1 MHRKVRQYL
10 KKSLCGILSAA
21 MLLTSLSVPDNTVQ
35 AAEVSAVEETEMLEE
50 SAGGDETVES
60 GESKA
65 LEEAAEPDET
75 KESEETI
82 TLDETKEQ
90 EEIKESDEVDEST
103 EEESKSKES
112 DSVIETD
119 EEASGNVEKQED
131 DSEGI
136 VLEADEGNG
145 TEGDTGTQSSTNL
158 LKNGDFEAVDSGN
171 EWKPADWDIIY
182 WGTESFKYKKGDD
195 ADSEKGN
202 YAYWYMNER
211 ATDQQFISQN
221 LDSIASGSYII
232 SADIAGVFSEGNLSI
247 ILKKK
252 DSDENNILLATL
264 SLGSGNGWGAWNTV
278 DTTFQIT
285 ENAENLVI
293 VLEGNMDSGQQL
305 QLDNVILQQI
315 TLDLLNSLIE
325 KANNLIESDYTAA
338 SWASLQTALSSAKEV
353 IKNSD
358 SNGVADAYKN
368 LSEAM
373 DNLEKESPSINI
385 KKLQDLLTSSDVDKI
400 VNNGENA
407 YTAASW
413 KAFHDAKMQA
423 QIVVDA
429 NSSNPDHTSDEVAK
443 AYTDLQSAIENMGV
457 ISTFYY
463 YNNSIDADDELGLVF
478 WKSDRSYSIAD
489 KTEWHVWNEGDT
501 YAMTK
506 VEGYPGW
513 YRIPMVLMPTPA
525 EEYPGFEIYKK
536 SDTESSVEIYSN
548 DKNNYPTVSDSAATY
563 AVKNKKYYRG
573 EELVKSLM
581 RNITLYVYNENGM
594 PAVGSESELS
604 VVNESSGEI
613 DKVSISNTA
622 DNINYYDM
630 TPDTENW
637 YTLTFSAPDAD
648 KVCDLYTKDTD
659 NNYTLAVSFMN
670 GETSSENA
678 VDFTPVFDG
687 NIYYNN
693 GGFYKSKE
701 LATGVTLA
709 DLEELY
715 QQAEALEETRYTE
728 ESWAALAEK
737 MAAAKTL
744 IDGNSTDVEAIT
756 AAFEA
761 LKSAKENLVSAGIRF
776 YYYAGDTEGKKV
788 GIYHW
793 SENNNISSTA
803 ANKDWIFWDVPMF
816 EMIPAEYPGWYS
828 VPLTFAGNVEDSAN
842 FQILVEGSE
851 TPLFKC
857 GSQISPDN
865 GGNDDIYQKLF
876 AGEQTTYA
884 VREFGE
890 GDTKTAK
897 LYEGLDTA
905 QTAMRC
911 ITLYAYSET
920 GTPAVGASVELSA
933 LNESTG
939 ELSKLAASKTEG
951 SIHYYN
957 MTPEAASTEASEEE
971 SANWYKLT
979 FSMPVLEE
987 NTDAGLY
994 TLAEETYTL
1003 DKKFA
1008 EKDAEGAV
1016 NITPVFSGNV
1026 YYREGQLYKSKEEA
1040 AGITLRQL
1048 KEYLE
1053 SEEVTA
1059 VVKNGESMYTAESW
1073 EKFQSAKTKAE
1084 ELAAKIEAN
1093 GEGYKDAETTAAYS
1107 ALKEAVENMVS
1118 TGKVLNLYYYSE
1130 ALNDYADTDTEKYGL
1145 YLSVW
1150 SNQKVSSTKEEIQL
1164 SQGEWAYSAYA
1175 FEKVTDE
1182 AINYGYDNWYSV
1194 PVKLIAANDGA
1205 DKDGFLIQTGK
1216 AVTADGATTHTAL
1229 ESDAGLIKISFWEN
1243 KAIYDSM
1250 SALENGGT
1258 IAVKG
1263 TNTYASIYEA
1273 ENVTIDKLLALYE
1286 KAAALDEKDYLKG
1299 EQWDQFQTALAAAK
1313 AVIDKEKPSAAEI
1326 DTAYNTLNEA
1336 MDALVYSRT
1345 AEINVKKV
1353 ALAEDFI
1360 TGADLSSYIALKDS
1374 GVVFR
1379 DENGKP
1385 LSDSEF
1391 FSYLRDGGMNW
1402 VRIRIWNDPYNSSG
1416 NGYGGGNNDLEKAI
1430 RLGQMVTNAGMRVL
1444 IDFHYSDFWADPKKQ
1459 KAPKAWA
1466 GYSIEEKETA
1476 VYQFTLDSLNA
1487 LRSAGV
1493 DVGMVQVGNET
1504 NNGIAG
1510 ETAWDNMAKLFK
1522 AGSRAVREF
1531 DKNCLVAVHFTDPQ
1545 KGYADIAKRLNDSE
1559 IDYDVFGSSYYPF
1572 GHGDAA
1578 NLKSVLE
1585 YIVETYGK
1593 KVMAAETSW
1602 PTTLTDGDGYGF
1614 ATPPSIPE
1622 MYKDQDYGVS
1632 VQGQADEMQEL
1643 ISKVNEINDTHPGKS
1658 IGVFYWEPAWIS
1670 PYYIKD
1676 GDGNDNDSLY
1686 KQNFDLWEKYGSGW
1700 ASSYAA
1706 EYDPDDAGV
1715 WFGGSAMDNSSWFDF
1730 DGTALPTAQIYSLV
1744 RTGASTER
1752 RISSVDSNPVLK
1764 LGVGEKIDW
1773 STVTVTAKYNDGT
1786 SEQKTVTWDEDEQRL
1801 VNIYKAGEYIVHGI
1815 VSTEDKEYKIKL
1827 TVQVTRSA
1835 VNNILLNPDFESGVE
1850 TPWVIDTRQGHGS
1863 AETDPVAG
1871 VTGEDPHS
1879 GTKGLH
1885 FWSAIG
1891 LDMTVSQTIQPEAG
1905 IYTFGGY
1912 IQGGGA
1918 DREDVQYAYVTIRDK
1933 DGKVKSNLRASFT
1946 LDGWKNWSNP
1956 EITGISVEEGDSME
1970 VGLLM
1975 KSTQDGA
1982 WGTIDDFYLY
1992 GEHTISVENSIQHGT
2007 VTANVVK
2014 ANSGERIYITV
2025 TPESG
2030 YYPET
2035 LTLTGASVKADTLA
2049 SSNGTVVFNP
2059 AAEGSTSS
2067 QAVLTYTKNAEEK
2080 TEIFMMP
2087 NGNVTVS
2094 AVFKSIFDGNNKISL
2109 NAKDAEGRYL
2119 VQVNGIDG
2127 ENLIEHQFYTGKA
2140 VQPALVLSYMGYE
2153 LTTADYSVTYDNNK
2167 ALTTDAAKAK
2177 LTLTAKGSKFEG
2189 TREILF
2195 DIVADTRKTFDKKTI
2210 QVVYVTPDK
2219 FPTNE
2224 KVVKPSDAVYYLGKQ
2239 KAVEPKIKLYAAED
2253 IALATP
2259 IDDSLYEVHYQNNK
2273 KTGKA
2278 ALVVLPSDKALKD
2291 PNGYKEGS
2299 VTTAFT
2305 IAKCPLNQE
2314 NVEVIVS
2321 KKPSYYTG
2329 KKIEHSITVKYTYHE
2344 WIGGE
2349 AKKKTVTLAKGTD
2362 YAIAYT
2368 NNVNANVY
2376 YDGSAY
2382 IPVKPNKAP
2391 AIKITGKGN
2400 FTGARTTEKV
2410 TPDGKPSGEKLT
2422 FDIRPK
2428 QIGDTVVTVGDL
2440 AEKPSAQ
2447 TPKITV
2453 KDGTKVL
2460 PASQYRIKNIV
2471 KTHDQDRKPLPV
2483 PEQIYALEGSVE
2495 TGTPKVQSAGTY
2507 EITIEGRAKTNYEGV
2522 KDKTNKNSTDKLV
2535 CRVVDKDHL
2544 IDYAAVKVNGKF
2556 YYTGEQITLTAGA
2569 ETSNL
2574 VVKAGKNKV
2583 LLAAREKPQNGA
2595 AEEDGY
2601 YVTYT
2606 NNVNAGKAAVTITG
2620 TGSYI
2625 GTKTVTFQINRRTL
2639 ANTLTKQQDKLQKGL
2654 LQTPKLS
2661 EKGAAGKLDAVWI
2674 PAKENEKG
2682 VIVNSDNGKAG
2693 ETGYLEVPYT
2703 GYTINPDFRFSAVN
2717 YNLNGDALLP
2727 KELSSGDYTVSCKV
2741 GAWKD
2746 DKAPVTVTVKGKGNY
2761 SGSVK
2766 FENLFTLTARS
2777 LKDFNIDIAPATYN
2791 GSALKPAI
2799 IFYDKSTGKLVDLKL
2814 NTAYSVSYKNNKD
2827 TAIVN
2832 TNPDKQPE
2840 VILKV
2845 KGKGW
2850 KTDRNAPATTT
2861 WSKKFVIGQAEIT
2874 SADVGDVVFQ
2884 SFLGKAVKPKVTVKV
2899 NGKALKEGKDYL
2911 LTYSNNVK
2919 RGSKAALQITGKGNY
2934 YTSEPIRKVFVIK

>member
-10 KKSLCGILSAA
+10 KKSLCGILSVA
-21 MLLTSLSVPDNTVQ
+21 MLLTSLSVPDNTVR
-35 AAEVSAVEETEMLEE
+35 AAEVSAVEETEMSEE
-50 SAGGDETVES
+50 SAGADEIVES
-60 GESKA
+60 GESKVS
-65 LEEAAEPDET
+65 EEAVEPDVMNPSEEMEAAQSNEMTET
-75 KESEETI
+75 SVTETIDLKEEEETSIESVESETLEMTSTMDEKSIEEDTSLSNGSKPEET
-82 TLDETKEQ
+82 
-90 EEIKESDEVDEST
+90 
-103 EEESKSKES
+103 
-112 DSVIETD
+112 
-119 EEASGNVEKQED
+119 ED
-131 DSEGI
+131 FDSE
-136 VLEADEGNG
+136 VLNEADKTGNYII
-145 TEGDTGTQSSTNL
+145 
-158 LKNGDFEAVDSGN
+158 NGDFEN
-171 EWKPADWDIIY
+171 ETEAWTIENITSRDNSADGQNIGSNSSKCMYIWSENGTNISMSQSITLGEGIY
-182 WGTESFKYKKGDD
+182 K
-195 ADSEKGN
+195 A
-202 YAYWYMNER
+202 
-211 ATDQQFISQN
+211 
-221 LDSIASGSYII
+221 SIEAGGSYQAEAFSLIVKRDDGSVI
-232 SADIAGVFSEGNLSI
+232 EEKKFHAGTGNWGDWYTEETNSFELSSESSITIEILGNLNE
-247 ILKKK
+247 K
-252 DSDENNILLATL
+252 E
-264 SLGSGNGWGAWNTV
+264 
-278 DTTFQIT
+278 QIY
-285 ENAENLVI
+285 
-293 VLEGNMDSGQQL
+293 
-305 QLDNVILQQI
+305 LDNVKLFLYSMHTIEEL
-315 TLDLLNSLIE
+315 TDLYNSTNE
-325 KANNLIESDYTAA
+325 YKEECYTIESWNQLASALATAKGYIDNNSSGSEEDINTAYESLQKAINELLIRATIYYFIEDTEQEVGVVKYGNVSSSKTETENWIWDTTAA
-338 SWASLQTALSSAKEV
+338 YVMDRVENTGWYSVELYLPAKEIGTGFAIYLKDKTMKYQCV
-353 IKNSD
+353 PNWEGNPEHYEKLISGKASSYAIKD
-358 SNGVADAYKN
+358 IDDTCTLYQGTGD
-368 LSEAM
+368 
-373 DNLEKESPSINI
+373 
-385 KKLQDLLTSSDVDKI
+385 I
-400 VNNGENA
+400 V
-407 YTAASW
+407 
-413 KAFHDAKMQA
+413 
-423 QIVVDA
+423 
-429 NSSNPDHTSDEVAK
+429 
-443 AYTDLQSAIENMGV
+443 SAI
-457 ISTFYY
+457 
-463 YNNSIDADDELGLVF
+463 
-478 WKSDRSYSIAD
+478 DRN
-489 KTEWHVWNEGDT
+489 V
-501 YAMTK
+501 
-506 VEGYPGW
+506 V
-513 YRIPMVLMPTPA
+513 
-525 EEYPGFEIYKK
+525 
-536 SDTESSVEIYSN
+536 
-548 DKNNYPTVSDSAATY
+548 
-563 AVKNKKYYRG
+563 
-573 EELVKSLM
+573 
-581 RNITLYVYNENGM
+581 LYVYSEEGTPSIVTVGQLSNVFDGNGVQIVEQLTESHKDAENY
-594 PAVGSESELS
+594 
-604 VVNESSGEI
+604 
-613 DKVSISNTA
+613 
-622 DNINYYDM
+622 YYDM

-816 EMIPAEYPGWYS
+816 EMTPAEYPGWYS

-905 QTAMRC
+905 QTAMRS

-957 MTPEAASTEASEEE
+957 MTPEAASTEASKEE

-1016 NITPVFSGNV
+1016 NITPVFGGNV
-1026 YYREGQLYKSKEEA
+1026 YYRQGQLYKSKEEA

-1118 TGKVLNLYYYSE
+1118 TGKVVNLYYYSE

-1801 VNIYKAGEYIVHGI
+1801 VNIYKAGAYIVHGI

-1850 TPWVIDTRQGHGS
+1850 TPWVIDTRLGHGS

-1879 GTKGLH
+1879 GAKGLH

-1912 IQGGGA
+1912 IQGGSA

-2127 ENLIEHQFYTGKA
+2127 ENPIEHQFHTGKA

-2382 IPVKPNKAP
+2382 SPVKPNKAP

-2410 TPDGKPSGEKLT
+2410 TSDGKPNGEKLT

-2507 EITIEGRAKTNYEGV
+2507 EITIEGREKTNYEGV
-2522 KDKTNKNSTDKLV
+2522 KEKLV

-2556 YYTGEQITLTAGA
+2556 YYTGEQITLTAGQ

-2606 NNVNAGKAAVTITG
+2606 NNVNAGKASVTITG

-2639 ANTLTKQQDKLQKGL
+2639 VNTLAKQQDKLQKGV
-2654 LQTPKLS
+2654 LQTPRLS
-2661 EKGAAGKLDAVWI
+2661 AKGAAEKLDAVWI

-2777 LKDFNIDIAPATYN
+2777 LTDLNIDIAPAAYN

-2799 IFYDKSTGKLVDLKL
+2799 VFYDKSTGKLVDLKL

-2827 TAIVN
+2827 TAVVN

-2850 KTDRNAPATTT
+2850 KTDRNDPATTT

-2899 NGKALKEGKDYL
+2899 NGKTLKEGRDYL

>member
-10 KKSLCGILSAA
+10 KKSLCGILSVA
-21 MLLTSLSVPDNTVQ
+21 MLLTSLSVPDNTVR
-35 AAEVSAVEETEMLEE
+35 AAEVSAVEETEMSEE
-50 SAGGDETVES
+50 SAGADEIVES
-60 GESKA
+60 GESKVS
-65 LEEAAEPDET
+65 EEAVEPDVMNPSEEMEAAQSNEMTET
-75 KESEETI
+75 SVTETIDLKEEEETSIESVESETLEMTSTMDEKSIEEDTSLSNGSKPEET
-82 TLDETKEQ
+82 
-90 EEIKESDEVDEST
+90 
-103 EEESKSKES
+103 
-112 DSVIETD
+112 
-119 EEASGNVEKQED
+119 ED
-131 DSEGI
+131 FDSE
-136 VLEADEGNG
+136 VLNEADKTGNYII
-145 TEGDTGTQSSTNL
+145 
-158 LKNGDFEAVDSGN
+158 NGDFEN
-171 EWKPADWDIIY
+171 ETEAWTIENITSRDNSADGQNIGSNSSKCMYIWSENGTNISMSQSITLGEGIY
-182 WGTESFKYKKGDD
+182 K
-195 ADSEKGN
+195 A
-202 YAYWYMNER
+202 
-211 ATDQQFISQN
+211 
-221 LDSIASGSYII
+221 SIEAGGSYQAEAFSLIVKRDDGSVI
-232 SADIAGVFSEGNLSI
+232 EEKKFHAGTGNWGDWYTEETNSFELSSESSITIEILGNLNE
-247 ILKKK
+247 K
-252 DSDENNILLATL
+252 E
-264 SLGSGNGWGAWNTV
+264 
-278 DTTFQIT
+278 QIY
-285 ENAENLVI
+285 
-293 VLEGNMDSGQQL
+293 
-305 QLDNVILQQI
+305 LDNVKLFLYSMHTIEEL
-315 TLDLLNSLIE
+315 TDLYNSTNE
-325 KANNLIESDYTAA
+325 YKEECYTIESWNQLASALATAKGYIDNNSSGSEEDINTAYESLQKAINELLIRATIYYFIEDTEQEVGVVKYGNVSSSKTETENWIWDTTAA
-338 SWASLQTALSSAKEV
+338 YVMDRVENTGWYSVELYLPAKEIGTGFAIYLKDKTMKYQCV
-353 IKNSD
+353 PNWEGNPEHYEKLISGKASSYAIKD
-358 SNGVADAYKN
+358 IDDTCTLYQGTGD
-368 LSEAM
+368 
-373 DNLEKESPSINI
+373 
-385 KKLQDLLTSSDVDKI
+385 I
-400 VNNGENA
+400 V
-407 YTAASW
+407 
-413 KAFHDAKMQA
+413 
-423 QIVVDA
+423 
-429 NSSNPDHTSDEVAK
+429 
-443 AYTDLQSAIENMGV
+443 SAI
-457 ISTFYY
+457 
-463 YNNSIDADDELGLVF
+463 
-478 WKSDRSYSIAD
+478 DRN
-489 KTEWHVWNEGDT
+489 V
-501 YAMTK
+501 
-506 VEGYPGW
+506 V
-513 YRIPMVLMPTPA
+513 
-525 EEYPGFEIYKK
+525 
-536 SDTESSVEIYSN
+536 
-548 DKNNYPTVSDSAATY
+548 
-563 AVKNKKYYRG
+563 
-573 EELVKSLM
+573 
-581 RNITLYVYNENGM
+581 LYVYSEEGTPSIVTVGQLSNVFDGNGVQIVEQLTESHKDAENY
-594 PAVGSESELS
+594 
-604 VVNESSGEI
+604 
-613 DKVSISNTA
+613 
-622 DNINYYDM
+622 YYDM

-816 EMIPAEYPGWYS
+816 EMTPAEYPGWYS

-905 QTAMRC
+905 QTAMRS

-957 MTPEAASTEASEEE
+957 MTPEAASTEASKEE

-1016 NITPVFSGNV
+1016 NITPVFGGNV
-1026 YYREGQLYKSKEEA
+1026 YYRQGQLYKSKEEA

-1118 TGKVLNLYYYSE
+1118 TGKVVNLYYYSE

-1801 VNIYKAGEYIVHGI
+1801 VNIYKAGAYIVHGI

-1850 TPWVIDTRQGHGS
+1850 TPWVIDTRLGHGS

-1879 GTKGLH
+1879 GAKGLH

-2127 ENLIEHQFYTGKA
+2127 ENPIEHQFHTGKA

-2382 IPVKPNKAP
+2382 SPVKPNKAP

-2410 TPDGKPSGEKLT
+2410 TSDGKPSGEKLT

-2507 EITIEGRAKTNYEGV
+2507 EITIEGREKTNYEGV
-2522 KDKTNKNSTDKLV
+2522 KEKLV

-2556 YYTGEQITLTAGA
+2556 YYTGEQITLTAGQ

-2606 NNVNAGKAAVTITG
+2606 NNVNAGKASVTITG

-2625 GTKTVTFQINRRTL
+2625 GTKTVTFKINKRTL
-2639 ANTLTKQQDKLQKGL
+2639 VNTLAKQQDKLQKGV
-2654 LQTPKLS
+2654 LQTPRLS
-2661 EKGAAGKLDAVWI
+2661 AKGAAEKLDAVWI

-2777 LKDFNIDIAPATYN
+2777 LTDLNIDIAPAAYN

-2799 IFYDKSTGKLVDLKL
+2799 VFYDKSTGKLVDLKL

-2827 TAIVN
+2827 TAVVN

-2850 KTDRNAPATTT
+2850 KTDRNDPATTT

-2899 NGKALKEGKDYL
+2899 NGKTLKEGRDYL

>member
-10 KKSLCGILSAA
+10 KKNLCGILSAA
-21 MLLTSLSVPDNTVQ
+21 MLLTSLSVPDNMVR
-35 AAEVSAVEETEMLEE
+35 AAEVSAVEETEMSEE
-50 SAGGDETVES
+50 SAGADEIVES
-60 GESKA
+60 GESKVS
-65 LEEAAEPDET
+65 EEAAEPDVMNP
-75 KESEETI
+75 SEGTE
-82 TLDETKEQ
+82 EP
-90 EEIKESDEVDEST
+90 EIKATDIST
-103 EEESKSKES
+103 
-112 DSVIETD
+112 DIEKK
-119 EEASGNVEKQED
+119 EEASYKETDNESAENETEKTDSNETEKDSNKEIDSVEDENASMEESEVRTIDADGDSDNEITHGKLENGNFEKAFTNKEEVPDWTTTGWLALTTDTSNEVMTQKGQYLYKYYEYEQNDISISQTIKNVNTGSYTVSLETGGVYDEGSFTLKVSSGETTLAEKQVPAGKGWGNWDTVTTDIFE
-131 DSEGI
+131 I
-136 VLEADEGNG
+136 TADN
-145 TEGDTGTQSSTNL
+145 
-158 LKNGDFEAVDSGN
+158 N
-171 EWKPADWDIIY
+171 ESV
-182 WGTESFKYKKGDD
+182 TVSL
-195 ADSEKGN
+195 
-202 YAYWYMNER
+202 
-211 ATDQQFISQN
+211 T
-221 LDSIASGSYII
+221 
-232 SADIAGVFSEGNLSI
+232 GNLS
-247 ILKKK
+247 
-252 DSDENNILLATL
+252 
-264 SLGSGNGWGAWNTV
+264 GS
-278 DTTFQIT
+278 
-285 ENAENLVI
+285 AENPKQI
-293 VLEGNMDSGQQL
+293 HI
-305 QLDNVILQQI
+305 DNVKFTNTSAGSEYKTKEELQELCNQY
-315 TLDLLNSLIE
+315 E
-325 KANNLIESDYTAA
+325 KANYTSESWLNSGMEDAMTSAA
-338 SWASLQTALSSAKEV
+338 DILSK
-353 IKNSD
+353 
-358 SNGVADAYKN
+358 ADATGEEIDATYQVIVEAAQKLIWMVFDLYVKAEEIPGLLSWSDELTATEFLAVEEKSGWYKTT
-368 LSEAM
+368 
-373 DNLEKESPSINI
+373 ITI
-385 KKLQDLLTSSDVDKI
+385 KGSALNKTNATNGFGFELT
-400 VNNGENA
+400 VNNEKFNTWETEAFTVMLSKQSSEYYFGKVGSE
-407 YTAASW
+407 W
-413 KAFHDAKMQA
+413 KIA
-423 QIVVDA
+423 VT
-429 NSSNPDHTSDEVAK
+429 PD
-443 AYTDLQSAIENMGV
+443 
-457 ISTFYY
+457 
-463 YNNSIDADDELGLVF
+463 SIDVVSKAQLQELYDSYKD
-478 WKSDRSYSIAD
+478 KSACYTTDS
-489 KTEWHVWNEGDT
+489 WNLAMAE
-501 YAMTK
+501 AMTK
-506 VEGYPGW
+506 AEQILSAPNE
-513 YRIPMVLMPTPA
+513 PSA
-525 EEYPGFEIYKK
+525 EEIAETYQAL
-536 SDTESSVEIYSN
+536 ES
-548 DKNNYPTVSDSAATY
+548 
-563 AVKNKKYYRG
+563 AVRK
-573 EELVKSLM
+573 LIWMVFD
-581 RNITLYVYNENGM
+581 LYV
-594 PAVGSESELS
+594 
-604 VVNESSGEI
+604 
-613 DKVSISNTA
+613 TA
-622 DNINYYDM
+622 
-630 TPDTENW
+630 
-637 YTLTFSAPDAD
+637 
-648 KVCDLYTKDTD
+648 KDTPS
-659 NNYTLAVSFMN
+659 L
-670 GETSSENA
+670 SSWSDELTA
-678 VDFTPVFDG
+678 TDFTPVSERPNWYKTTITIKGSALNKTNITEDFGFELVADETFNSWEEKAFETMLATNPSEHPQYYMTKTNG
-687 NIYYNN
+687 EWIIATSPEAMNTISFNIYTLSEKPCLVWTDKEGNQQTQVAEVSEEGSTWYKVTDFVVPETGFEIHAENADGSLMAVFNANGAIKDAVESENLFKGYIWYLYN
-693 GGFYKSKE
+693 KSQEGSIISKVYSSKGE
-701 LATGVTLA
+701 LLVALGISLEDLDVLVQRAGTLI
-709 DLEELY
+709 
-715 QQAEALEETRYTE
+715 AEINEKPNQYTE
-728 ESWAALAEK
+728 ESA
-737 MAAAKTL
+737 
-744 IDGNSTDVEAIT
+744 
-756 AAFEA
+756 EA
-761 LKSAKENLVSAGIRF
+761 LKGAYDIAKNLV
-776 YYYAGDTEGKKV
+776 DTN
-788 GIYHW
+788 
-793 SENNNISSTA
+793 SE
-803 ANKDWIFWDVPMF
+803 
-816 EMIPAEYPGWYS
+816 
-828 VPLTFAGNVEDSAN
+828 
-842 FQILVEGSE
+842 
-851 TPLFKC
+851 
-857 GSQISPDN
+857 DN
-865 GGNDDIYQKLF
+865 EAIIN
-876 AGEQTTYA
+876 
-884 VREFGE
+884 
-890 GDTKTAK
+890 
-897 LYEGLDTA
+897 
-905 QTAMRC
+905 
-911 ITLYAYSET
+911 AY
-920 GTPAVGASVELSA
+920 LS
-933 LNESTG
+933 L
-939 ELSKLAASKTEG
+939 
-951 SIHYYN
+951 
-957 MTPEAASTEASEEE
+957 E
-971 SANWYKLT
+971 SAISGLT
-979 FSMPVLEE
+979 LIQQ
-987 NTDAGLY
+987 
-994 TLAEETYTL
+994 
-1003 DKKFA
+1003 DK
-1008 EKDAEGAV
+1008 
-1016 NITPVFSGNV
+1016 
-1026 YYREGQLYKSKEEA
+1026 
-1040 AGITLRQL
+1040 
-1048 KEYLE
+1048 
-1053 SEEVTA
+1053 
-1059 VVKNGESMYTAESW
+1059 VV
-1073 EKFQSAKTKAE
+1073 
-1084 ELAAKIEAN
+1084 
-1093 GEGYKDAETTAAYS
+1093 
-1107 ALKEAVENMVS
+1107 
-1118 TGKVLNLYYYSE
+1118 NLYYYSE

-1229 ESDAGLIKISFWEN
+1229 EADAGLIKISFWEN

-1801 VNIYKAGEYIVHGI
+1801 VNIYKAGAYIVHGI

-1863 AETDPVAG
+1863 AETAPVAG

-2119 VQVNGIDG
+2119 VQVNGADG
-2127 ENLIEHQFYTGKA
+2127 ESPIEHQFHTGKP

-2253 IALATP
+2253 TALATP

-2362 YAIAYT
+2362 YAVAYT

-2382 IPVKPNKAP
+2382 SPVKPNKAP

-2410 TPDGKPSGEKLT
+2410 TSDGKPSGEKLT

-2447 TPKITV
+2447 APKITV

-2544 IDYAAVKVNGKF
+2544 IDYATVKVNGKF

-2625 GTKTVTFQINRRTL
+2625 GTKTVTFQINKRTL
-2639 ANTLTKQQDKLQKGL
+2639 VNTLAKQQDKLQKGV

-2661 EKGAAGKLDAVWI
+2661 QKGAAEKLDAVWI

-2703 GYTINPDFRFSAVN
+2703 GYTINPDFRFSAEN

-2746 DKAPVTVTVKGKGNY
+2746 DKAPVTVIVKGKGNY

-2791 GSALKPAI
+2791 GSALKPSI
-2799 IFYDKSTGKLVDLKL
+2799 VFYDKNTGKLVDLKL

-2827 TAIVN
+2827 TAVVN

-2850 KTDRNAPATTT
+2850 KTDRNDPATTT
-2861 WSKKFVIGQAEIT
+2861 WTKKFVIGQAEIT

-2884 SFLGKAVKPKVTVKV
+2884 SFLGKAIKPKVTVKV

-2919 RGSKAALQITGKGNY
+2919 RGSKATLQITGKGNY

>member
-10 KKSLCGILSAA
+10 KKSLCGILSVA
-21 MLLTSLSVPDNTVQ
+21 MLLTSLSVPDNTVR
-35 AAEVSAVEETEMLEE
+35 AAEVSAVEETEMSEE
-50 SAGGDETVES
+50 SAGADEIVES
-60 GESKA
+60 GESKVS
-65 LEEAAEPDET
+65 EEAVEPDVMNPSEEMEAAQSNEMTET
-75 KESEETI
+75 SVTETIDLKEEEETSIESVESETLEMTSTMDEKSIEEDTSLSNGSKPEET
-82 TLDETKEQ
+82 
-90 EEIKESDEVDEST
+90 
-103 EEESKSKES
+103 
-112 DSVIETD
+112 
-119 EEASGNVEKQED
+119 ED
-131 DSEGI
+131 FDSE
-136 VLEADEGNG
+136 VLNEADKTGNYII
-145 TEGDTGTQSSTNL
+145 
-158 LKNGDFEAVDSGN
+158 NGDFEN
-171 EWKPADWDIIY
+171 ETEAWTIENITSRDNSADGQNIGSNSSKCMYIWSENGTNISMSQSITLGEGIY
-182 WGTESFKYKKGDD
+182 K
-195 ADSEKGN
+195 A
-202 YAYWYMNER
+202 
-211 ATDQQFISQN
+211 
-221 LDSIASGSYII
+221 SIEAGGSYQAEAFSLIVKRDDGSVI
-232 SADIAGVFSEGNLSI
+232 EEKKFHAGTGNWGDWYTEETNSFELSSESSITIEILGNLNE
-247 ILKKK
+247 K
-252 DSDENNILLATL
+252 E
-264 SLGSGNGWGAWNTV
+264 
-278 DTTFQIT
+278 QIY
-285 ENAENLVI
+285 
-293 VLEGNMDSGQQL
+293 
-305 QLDNVILQQI
+305 LDNVKLFLYSMHTIEEL
-315 TLDLLNSLIE
+315 TDLYNSTNE
-325 KANNLIESDYTAA
+325 YKEECYTIESWNQLASALATAKGYIDNNSSGSEEDINTAYESLQKAINELLIRATIYYFIEDTEQEVGVVKYGNVSSSKTETENWIWDTTAA
-338 SWASLQTALSSAKEV
+338 YVMDRVENTGWYSVELYLPAKEIGTGFAIYLKDKTMKYQCV
-353 IKNSD
+353 PNWEGNPEHYEKLISGKASSYAIKD
-358 SNGVADAYKN
+358 IDDTCTLYQGTGD
-368 LSEAM
+368 
-373 DNLEKESPSINI
+373 
-385 KKLQDLLTSSDVDKI
+385 I
-400 VNNGENA
+400 V
-407 YTAASW
+407 
-413 KAFHDAKMQA
+413 
-423 QIVVDA
+423 
-429 NSSNPDHTSDEVAK
+429 
-443 AYTDLQSAIENMGV
+443 SAI
-457 ISTFYY
+457 
-463 YNNSIDADDELGLVF
+463 
-478 WKSDRSYSIAD
+478 DRN
-489 KTEWHVWNEGDT
+489 V
-501 YAMTK
+501 
-506 VEGYPGW
+506 V
-513 YRIPMVLMPTPA
+513 
-525 EEYPGFEIYKK
+525 
-536 SDTESSVEIYSN
+536 
-548 DKNNYPTVSDSAATY
+548 
-563 AVKNKKYYRG
+563 
-573 EELVKSLM
+573 
-581 RNITLYVYNENGM
+581 LYVYSEEGTPSIVTVGQLSNVFDGNGVQIVEQLTESHKDAENY
-594 PAVGSESELS
+594 
-604 VVNESSGEI
+604 
-613 DKVSISNTA
+613 
-622 DNINYYDM
+622 YYDM

-816 EMIPAEYPGWYS
+816 EMTPAEYPGWYS

-905 QTAMRC
+905 QTAMRS

-920 GTPAVGASVELSA
+920 GTPAVGASVELSV

-957 MTPEAASTEASEEE
+957 MTPEAVSTDASKEE

-1016 NITPVFSGNV
+1016 NITPVFGGNV
-1026 YYREGQLYKSKEEA
+1026 YYRQGQLYKSKEEA

-1093 GEGYKDAETTAAYS
+1093 GDGYKDAETTAAYS

-1118 TGKVLNLYYYSE
+1118 TGKVVNLYYYSE

-1150 SNQKVSSTKEEIQL
+1150 SNQKVSSTKEEVQL
-1164 SQGEWAYSAYA
+1164 SQGDWAYSAYA

-1182 AINYGYDNWYSV
+1182 AVNYGYDNWYSV

-1216 AVTADGATTHTAL
+1216 AVTADGSTTHTAL
-1229 ESDAGLIKISFWEN
+1229 EADTGLIKISFWEN

-1258 IAVKG
+1258 IALKG

-1522 AGSRAVREF
+1522 AGSRAVQEF

-1614 ATPPSIPE
+1614 ATPSSIPE

-1801 VNIYKAGEYIVHGI
+1801 VNIYKAGAYIVHGI

-1850 TPWVIDTRQGHGS
+1850 TPWVIDTRLGHGS

-1879 GTKGLH
+1879 GAKGLH

-2127 ENLIEHQFYTGKA
+2127 ENPIEHQFHTGKA

-2382 IPVKPNKAP
+2382 SPVKPNKAP

-2410 TPDGKPSGEKLT
+2410 TSDGKPNGEKLT

-2507 EITIEGRAKTNYEGV
+2507 EITIEGREKTNYEGV
-2522 KDKTNKNSTDKLV
+2522 KEKLV

-2556 YYTGEQITLTAGA
+2556 YYTGEQITLTAGQ

-2606 NNVNAGKAAVTITG
+2606 NNVNAGKASVTITG

-2625 GTKTVTFQINRRTL
+2625 GTKTVTFKINKRTL
-2639 ANTLTKQQDKLQKGL
+2639 VNTLAKQQDKLQKGV
-2654 LQTPKLS
+2654 LQTPRLS
-2661 EKGAAGKLDAVWI
+2661 AKGAAEKLDAVWI

-2777 LKDFNIDIAPATYN
+2777 LTDLNIDIAPAAYN

-2799 IFYDKSTGKLVDLKL
+2799 VFYDKSTGKLVDLKL

-2827 TAIVN
+2827 TAVVN

-2850 KTDRNAPATTT
+2850 KTDRNDPATTT

-2899 NGKALKEGKDYL
+2899 NGKTLKEGRDYL

>member
-10 KKSLCGILSAA
+10 KKSLCGILSVA
-21 MLLTSLSVPDNTVQ
+21 MLLTSLSVPDNTVR
-35 AAEVSAVEETEMLEE
+35 AAEVSAVEETEMSEE
-50 SAGGDETVES
+50 SAGADEIVES
-60 GESKA
+60 GESKVS
-65 LEEAAEPDET
+65 EEAVEPDVMNPSEEMEAAQSNEMTET
-75 KESEETI
+75 SVTETIDLKEEEETSIESVESETLEMTSTMDEKSIEEDTSLSNGSKPEET
-82 TLDETKEQ
+82 
-90 EEIKESDEVDEST
+90 
-103 EEESKSKES
+103 
-112 DSVIETD
+112 
-119 EEASGNVEKQED
+119 ED
-131 DSEGI
+131 FDSE
-136 VLEADEGNG
+136 VLNEADKTGNYII
-145 TEGDTGTQSSTNL
+145 
-158 LKNGDFEAVDSGN
+158 NGDFEN
-171 EWKPADWDIIY
+171 ETEAWTIENITSRDNSADGQNIGSNSSKCMYIWSENGTNISMSQSITLGEGIY
-182 WGTESFKYKKGDD
+182 K
-195 ADSEKGN
+195 A
-202 YAYWYMNER
+202 
-211 ATDQQFISQN
+211 
-221 LDSIASGSYII
+221 SIEAGGSYQAEAFSLIVKRDDGSVI
-232 SADIAGVFSEGNLSI
+232 EEKKFHAGTGNWGDWYTEETNSFELSSESSITIEILGNLNE
-247 ILKKK
+247 K
-252 DSDENNILLATL
+252 E
-264 SLGSGNGWGAWNTV
+264 
-278 DTTFQIT
+278 QIY
-285 ENAENLVI
+285 
-293 VLEGNMDSGQQL
+293 
-305 QLDNVILQQI
+305 LDNVKLFLYSMHTIEEL
-315 TLDLLNSLIE
+315 TDLYNSTNE
-325 KANNLIESDYTAA
+325 YKEECYTIESWNQLASALATAKGYIDNNSSGSEEDINTAYESLQKAINELLIRATIYYFIEDTEQEVGVVKYGNVSSSKTETENWIWDTTAA
-338 SWASLQTALSSAKEV
+338 YVMDRVENTGWYSVELYLPAKEIGTGFAIYLKDKTMKYQCV
-353 IKNSD
+353 PNWEGNPEHYEKLISGKASSYAIKD
-358 SNGVADAYKN
+358 IDDTCTLYQGTGD
-368 LSEAM
+368 
-373 DNLEKESPSINI
+373 
-385 KKLQDLLTSSDVDKI
+385 I
-400 VNNGENA
+400 V
-407 YTAASW
+407 
-413 KAFHDAKMQA
+413 
-423 QIVVDA
+423 
-429 NSSNPDHTSDEVAK
+429 
-443 AYTDLQSAIENMGV
+443 SAI
-457 ISTFYY
+457 
-463 YNNSIDADDELGLVF
+463 
-478 WKSDRSYSIAD
+478 DRN
-489 KTEWHVWNEGDT
+489 V
-501 YAMTK
+501 
-506 VEGYPGW
+506 V
-513 YRIPMVLMPTPA
+513 
-525 EEYPGFEIYKK
+525 
-536 SDTESSVEIYSN
+536 
-548 DKNNYPTVSDSAATY
+548 
-563 AVKNKKYYRG
+563 
-573 EELVKSLM
+573 
-581 RNITLYVYNENGM
+581 LYVYSEEGTPSIVTVGQLSNVFDGNGVQIVEQLTESHKDAENY
-594 PAVGSESELS
+594 
-604 VVNESSGEI
+604 
-613 DKVSISNTA
+613 
-622 DNINYYDM
+622 YYDM

-816 EMIPAEYPGWYS
+816 EMTPAEYPGWYS

-905 QTAMRC
+905 QTAMRS

-957 MTPEAASTEASEEE
+957 MTPEAASTEASKEE

-1016 NITPVFSGNV
+1016 NITPVFGGNV
-1026 YYREGQLYKSKEEA
+1026 YYRQGQLYKSKEEA

-1118 TGKVLNLYYYSE
+1118 TGKVVNLYYYSE

-1801 VNIYKAGEYIVHGI
+1801 VNIYKAGAYIVHGI

-1850 TPWVIDTRQGHGS
+1850 TPWVIDTRLGHGS

-1879 GTKGLH
+1879 GAKGLH

-2127 ENLIEHQFYTGKA
+2127 ENPIEHQFHTGKA

-2382 IPVKPNKAP
+2382 SPVKPNKAP

-2410 TPDGKPSGEKLT
+2410 TSDGKPNGEKLT

-2507 EITIEGRAKTNYEGV
+2507 EITIEGREKTNYEGV
-2522 KDKTNKNSTDKLV
+2522 KEKLV

-2556 YYTGEQITLTAGA
+2556 YYTGEQITLTAGQ

-2606 NNVNAGKAAVTITG
+2606 NNVNAGKASVTITG

-2625 GTKTVTFQINRRTL
+2625 GTKTVTFKINKRTL
-2639 ANTLTKQQDKLQKGL
+2639 VNTLAKQQDKLQKGV
-2654 LQTPKLS
+2654 LQTPRLS
-2661 EKGAAGKLDAVWI
+2661 AKGAAEKLDAVWI

-2777 LKDFNIDIAPATYN
+2777 LTDLNIDIAPAAYN

-2799 IFYDKSTGKLVDLKL
+2799 VFYDKSTGKLVDLKL

-2827 TAIVN
+2827 TAVVN

-2850 KTDRNAPATTT
+2850 KTDRNDPATTT

-2899 NGKALKEGKDYL
+2899 NGKTLKEGRDYL

>member
-10 KKSLCGILSAA
+10 KKSLCGILSVA
-21 MLLTSLSVPDNTVQ
+21 MLLTSLSVPDNTVR
-35 AAEVSAVEETEMLEE
+35 AAEVSAVEETEMSEE
-50 SAGGDETVES
+50 SAGADEIVES
-60 GESKA
+60 GESKVS
-65 LEEAAEPDET
+65 EEAVEPDVMNPSEEMEAAQSNEMTET
-75 KESEETI
+75 SVTETIDLKEEEETSIESVESETLEMTSTMDEKSIEEDTSLSNGSKPEET
-82 TLDETKEQ
+82 
-90 EEIKESDEVDEST
+90 
-103 EEESKSKES
+103 
-112 DSVIETD
+112 
-119 EEASGNVEKQED
+119 ED
-131 DSEGI
+131 FDSE
-136 VLEADEGNG
+136 VLNEADKTGNYII
-145 TEGDTGTQSSTNL
+145 
-158 LKNGDFEAVDSGN
+158 NGDFEN
-171 EWKPADWDIIY
+171 ETEAWTIENITSRDNSADGQNIGSNSSKCMYIWSENGTNISMSQSITLGEGIY
-182 WGTESFKYKKGDD
+182 K
-195 ADSEKGN
+195 A
-202 YAYWYMNER
+202 
-211 ATDQQFISQN
+211 
-221 LDSIASGSYII
+221 SIEAGGSYQAEAFSLIVKRDDGSVI
-232 SADIAGVFSEGNLSI
+232 EEKKFHAGTGNWGDWYTEETNSFELSSESSITIEILGNLNE
-247 ILKKK
+247 K
-252 DSDENNILLATL
+252 E
-264 SLGSGNGWGAWNTV
+264 
-278 DTTFQIT
+278 QIY
-285 ENAENLVI
+285 
-293 VLEGNMDSGQQL
+293 
-305 QLDNVILQQI
+305 LDNVKLFLYSMHTIEEL
-315 TLDLLNSLIE
+315 TDLYNSTNE
-325 KANNLIESDYTAA
+325 YKEECYTIESWNQLASALATAKGYIDNNSSGSEEDINTAYESLQKAINELLIRATIYYFIEDTEQEVGVVKYGNVSSSKTETENWIWDTTAA
-338 SWASLQTALSSAKEV
+338 YVMDRVENTGWYSVELYLPAKEIGTGFAIYLKDKTMKYQCV
-353 IKNSD
+353 PNWEGNPEHYEKLISGKASSYAIKD
-358 SNGVADAYKN
+358 IDDTCTLYQGTGD
-368 LSEAM
+368 
-373 DNLEKESPSINI
+373 
-385 KKLQDLLTSSDVDKI
+385 I
-400 VNNGENA
+400 V
-407 YTAASW
+407 
-413 KAFHDAKMQA
+413 
-423 QIVVDA
+423 
-429 NSSNPDHTSDEVAK
+429 
-443 AYTDLQSAIENMGV
+443 SAI
-457 ISTFYY
+457 
-463 YNNSIDADDELGLVF
+463 
-478 WKSDRSYSIAD
+478 DRN
-489 KTEWHVWNEGDT
+489 V
-501 YAMTK
+501 
-506 VEGYPGW
+506 V
-513 YRIPMVLMPTPA
+513 
-525 EEYPGFEIYKK
+525 
-536 SDTESSVEIYSN
+536 
-548 DKNNYPTVSDSAATY
+548 
-563 AVKNKKYYRG
+563 
-573 EELVKSLM
+573 
-581 RNITLYVYNENGM
+581 LYVYSEEGTPSIVTVGQLSNVFDGNGVQIVEQLTESHKDAENY
-594 PAVGSESELS
+594 
-604 VVNESSGEI
+604 
-613 DKVSISNTA
+613 
-622 DNINYYDM
+622 YYDM

-816 EMIPAEYPGWYS
+816 EMTPAEYPGWYS

-905 QTAMRC
+905 QTAMRS

-957 MTPEAASTEASEEE
+957 MTPEAASTEASKEE

-1016 NITPVFSGNV
+1016 NITPVFGGNV
-1026 YYREGQLYKSKEEA
+1026 YYRQGQLYKSKEEA

-1118 TGKVLNLYYYSE
+1118 TGKVVNLYYYSE

-1752 RISSVDSNPVLK
+1752 RISSVDSNSVLK

-1801 VNIYKAGEYIVHGI
+1801 VNIYKAGAYIVHGI

-1850 TPWVIDTRQGHGS
+1850 TPWVIDTRLGHGS

-1879 GTKGLH
+1879 GAKGLH

-2127 ENLIEHQFYTGKA
+2127 ENPIEHQFHTGKA

-2382 IPVKPNKAP
+2382 SPVKPNKAP

-2410 TPDGKPSGEKLT
+2410 TSDGKPNGEKLT

-2507 EITIEGRAKTNYEGV
+2507 EITIEGREKTNYEGV
-2522 KDKTNKNSTDKLV
+2522 KEKLV

-2556 YYTGEQITLTAGA
+2556 YYTGEQITLTAGQ

-2606 NNVNAGKAAVTITG
+2606 NNVNAGKASVTITG

-2625 GTKTVTFQINRRTL
+2625 GTKTVTFKINKRTL
-2639 ANTLTKQQDKLQKGL
+2639 VNTLAKQQDKLQKGV
-2654 LQTPKLS
+2654 LQTPRLS
-2661 EKGAAGKLDAVWI
+2661 AKGAAEKLDAVWI

-2777 LKDFNIDIAPATYN
+2777 LTDLNIDIAPAAYN

-2799 IFYDKSTGKLVDLKL
+2799 VFYDKSTGKLVDLKL

-2827 TAIVN
+2827 TAVVN

-2850 KTDRNAPATTT
+2850 KTDRNDPATTT

-2899 NGKALKEGKDYL
+2899 NGKTLKEGRDYL

>member
-21 MLLTSLSVPDNTVQ
+21 MLLTSLSVPDNTVR
-35 AAEVSAVEETEMLEE
+35 AAEVSAVEETEMSEE
-50 SAGGDETVES
+50 SAGADEIVEF
-60 GESKA
+60 GESKVS
-65 LEEAAEPDET
+65 EEAAEPDET

-103 EEESKSKES
+103 EEESESKES
-112 DSVIETD
+112 TVVESETGEFDTVKETD
-119 EEASGNVEKQED
+119 KNFSDSDEVDTTDEK
-131 DSEGI
+131 I
-136 VLEADEGNG
+136 LNIDE
-145 TEGDTGTQSSTNL
+145 TENCII
-158 LKNGDFEAVDSGN
+158 NGDFSDDQWKDSKLSSWGFAGDSWNVVGSGN
-171 EWKPADWDIIY
+171 IWIAADAARDENGKGMALNYDGDENGGTVEVYQTIKLLPA
-182 WGTESFKYKKGDD
+182 GKYKMTAYIKENNSKKTNAKLYHGSNISIEGAEAND
-195 ADSEKGN
+195 ATELSTEWVEICYEFTIDAPKTNYNVGFAVSSEKGAFVCIDDVSL
-202 YAYWYMNER
+202 YCTEPIETEPIEYTYEQLQSLCNE
-211 ATDQQFISQN
+211 ANKYKEEKYTPDSWNVFKTA
-221 LDSIASGSYII
+221 LDEANKLESGSLSQDITNAYVALQKAISELLFKITFYFYIGNTQNDIGVILYGDFSTPI
-232 SADIAGVFSEGNLSI
+232 SESDDWWFWQKKVHPISSEG
-247 ILKKK
+247 
-252 DSDENNILLATL
+252 T
-264 SLGSGNGWGAWNTV
+264 SGWYKIEFN
-278 DTTFQIT
+278 FP
-285 ENAENLVI
+285 E
-293 VLEGNMDSGQQL
+293 
-305 QLDNVILQQI
+305 
-315 TLDLLNSLIE
+315 E
-325 KANNLIESDYTAA
+325 KANESGF
-338 SWASLQTALSSAKEV
+338 V
-353 IKNSD
+353 ICEKD
-358 SNGVADAYKN
+358 SESGSEKYKCV
-368 LSEAM
+368 SGW
-373 DNLEKESPSINI
+373 
-385 KKLQDLLTSSDVDKI
+385 Q
-400 VNNGENA
+400 
-407 YTAASW
+407 
-413 KAFHDAKMQA
+413 
-423 QIVVDA
+423 DA
-429 NSSNPDHTSDEVAK
+429 NSEHYAKLISGEAQFYAVKEGTLYQGTDDIISSIDQIDRNVTLHVYSESGTPAIATSSPLSCVADGDGVK
-443 AYTDLQSAIENMGV
+443 KIELLSVSKEDSAN
-457 ISTFYY
+457 SKYY
-463 YNNSIDADDELGLVF
+463 YDMKKDADDSN
-478 WKSDRSYSIAD
+478 WYSLTFIAPIAD
-489 KTEWHVWNEGDT
+489 DSS
-501 YAMTK
+501 K
-506 VEGYPGW
+506 VICELY
-513 YRIPMVLMPTPA
+513 I
-525 EEYPGFEIYKK
+525 K
-536 SDTESSVEIYSN
+536 
-548 DKNNYPTVSDSAATY
+548 
-563 AVKNKKYYRG
+563 G
-573 EELVKSLM
+573 EDG
-581 RNITLYVYNENGM
+581 T
-594 PAVGSESELS
+594 
-604 VVNESSGEI
+604 
-613 DKVSISNTA
+613 
-622 DNINYYDM
+622 
-630 TPDTENW
+630 
-637 YTLTFSAPDAD
+637 
-648 KVCDLYTKDTD
+648 YTK
-659 NNYTLAVSFMN
+659 NVSFTD
-670 GETSSENA
+670 GTISDEST
-678 VDFTPVFDG
+678 VDFTPVLG
-687 NIYYNN
+687 GTNTYYND
-693 GGFYKSKE
+693 GEFFSDPA
-701 LATGVTLA
+701 LATGVSMQ
-709 DLEELY
+709 DLENEYKKY
-715 QQAEALEETRYTE
+715 QDYNAAKYTE
-728 ESWAALAEK
+728 ESWKVLSEALDTAKEVIDRKEEAALEDIKNAYNALKEAAEK
-737 MAAAKTL
+737 LELAS
-744 IDGNSTDVEAIT
+744 IQ
-756 AAFEA
+756 
-761 LKSAKENLVSAGIRF
+761 F
-776 YYYAGDTEGKKV
+776 YYYVGDTDNKEV
-788 GIYHW
+788 GVYRWNMEFNADVATWHPW
-793 SENNNISSTA
+793 GTEKETA
-803 ANKDWIFWDVPMF
+803 YKMTKS
-816 EMIPAEYPGWYS
+816 EYPGWYS
-828 VPLTFAGNVEDSAN
+828 IQLKATETPSEDAN
-842 FQILVEGSE
+842 FQIFVESDLNTPVFLCGSE
-851 TPLFKC
+851 GNK
-857 GSQISPDN
+857 DN
-865 GGNDDIYQKLF
+865 GGNVDIYNKLYS
-876 AGEQTTYA
+876 GEQTTYA

-905 QTAMRC
+905 QTAMRS

-957 MTPEAASTEASEEE
+957 MTPEAASTEASKEE

-1016 NITPVFSGNV
+1016 NITPVFGGNV

-1118 TGKVLNLYYYSE
+1118 TGKVVNLYYYSE

-1263 TNTYASIYEA
+1263 TNTYTSIYEA

-1476 VYQFTLDSLNA
+1476 VYQFTLDSLNT

-1510 ETAWDNMAKLFK
+1510 ETVWDNMAKLFK

-1801 VNIYKAGEYIVHGI
+1801 VNIYKAGAYIVHGI

-1850 TPWVIDTRQGHGS
+1850 TPWVIDTRLGHGS

-1879 GTKGLH
+1879 GAKGLH

-2127 ENLIEHQFYTGKA
+2127 ENPIEHQFHTGKA

-2544 IDYAAVKVNGKF
+2544 IDYATVKVNGKF

-2606 NNVNAGKAAVTITG
+2606 NNVNAGKATVTITG

-2625 GTKTVTFQINRRTL
+2625 GTKTVTFQINKRTL
-2639 ANTLTKQQDKLQKGL
+2639 VNTLAKQQDKLQKGV

-2661 EKGAAGKLDAVWI
+2661 EKGAAEKLDAVWI

-2703 GYTINPDFRFSAVN
+2703 GYTINPDFRFSAEN

-2791 GSALKPAI
+2791 GSALKPSI
-2799 IFYDKSTGKLVDLKL
+2799 VFYDKNTGKLVDLKL

-2827 TAIVN
+2827 TAVVN

-2850 KTDRNAPATTT
+2850 KTDRNDPATTT

-2884 SFLGKAVKPKVTVKV
+2884 SFLGKAIKPKVTVKV

-2919 RGSKAALQITGKGNY
+2919 RGSKATLQITGKGNY

>member
-1 MHRKVRQYL
+1 MSQSITL
-10 KKSLCGILSAA
+10 GEGIYKASI
-21 MLLTSLSVPDNTVQ
+21 
-35 AAEVSAVEETEMLEE
+35 E
-50 SAGGDETVES
+50 AGGNYQ
-60 GESKA
+60 A
-65 LEEAAEPDET
+65 EAFSLIVKRD
-75 KESEETI
+75 
-82 TLDETKEQ
+82 DG
-90 EEIKESDEVDEST
+90 
-103 EEESKSKES
+103 
-112 DSVIETD
+112 SVIEEKKFHAGTGNWGD
-119 EEASGNVEKQED
+119 WYTEETNFFELS
-131 DSEGI
+131 SE
-136 VLEADEGNG
+136 
-145 TEGDTGTQSSTNL
+145 SSITIEIL
-158 LKNGDFEAVDSGN
+158 
-171 EWKPADWDIIY
+171 
-182 WGTESFKYKKGDD
+182 
-195 ADSEKGN
+195 
-202 YAYWYMNER
+202 
-211 ATDQQFISQN
+211 
-221 LDSIASGSYII
+221 
-232 SADIAGVFSEGNLSI
+232 GNLNE
-247 ILKKK
+247 K
-252 DSDENNILLATL
+252 E
-264 SLGSGNGWGAWNTV
+264 
-278 DTTFQIT
+278 QIY
-285 ENAENLVI
+285 
-293 VLEGNMDSGQQL
+293 
-305 QLDNVILQQI
+305 LDNVKLFLYSMHTIEEL
-315 TLDLLNSLIE
+315 TDLYNSTNE
-325 KANNLIESDYTAA
+325 YKEECYTIESWNQLASALATAKGYIDNNSSGSEEDINTAYESLKKAINELLIRATIYYFIGDTEQEVGVVIYGNVSSSKTETENWIWDTTAA
-338 SWASLQTALSSAKEV
+338 YVMDRVENTGWYSVELYLPAKEIGTGFAIYLKDKTMKYQCV
-353 IKNSD
+353 PNWEGNPEHYEKLISGKASSYAIKD
-358 SNGVADAYKN
+358 IDDTCTLYQGTGD
-368 LSEAM
+368 
-373 DNLEKESPSINI
+373 
-385 KKLQDLLTSSDVDKI
+385 I
-400 VNNGENA
+400 V
-407 YTAASW
+407 
-413 KAFHDAKMQA
+413 
-423 QIVVDA
+423 
-429 NSSNPDHTSDEVAK
+429 
-443 AYTDLQSAIENMGV
+443 SAI
-457 ISTFYY
+457 
-463 YNNSIDADDELGLVF
+463 
-478 WKSDRSYSIAD
+478 DRN
-489 KTEWHVWNEGDT
+489 V
-501 YAMTK
+501 
-506 VEGYPGW
+506 V
-513 YRIPMVLMPTPA
+513 
-525 EEYPGFEIYKK
+525 
-536 SDTESSVEIYSN
+536 
-548 DKNNYPTVSDSAATY
+548 
-563 AVKNKKYYRG
+563 
-573 EELVKSLM
+573 
-581 RNITLYVYNENGM
+581 LYVYSKEGTPSIVTVGQLSNVFDGNGVQIVEQLTESHKDAENY
-594 PAVGSESELS
+594 
-604 VVNESSGEI
+604 
-613 DKVSISNTA
+613 
-622 DNINYYDM
+622 YYDM

-670 GETSSENA
+670 GETSSDNA

-816 EMIPAEYPGWYS
+816 EMTPAEYPGWYS

-905 QTAMRC
+905 QTAMRS

-920 GTPAVGASVELSA
+920 GTPAVGSSAELSA

-939 ELSKLAASKTEG
+939 ALSKLTASKTEG
-951 SIHYYN
+951 SIYYYN
-957 MTPEAASTEASEEE
+957 MLPEAASTETSEEE
-971 SANWYKLT
+971 TANWYKLT

-1016 NITPVFSGNV
+1016 NITPVFGGNV

-1118 TGKVLNLYYYSE
+1118 TGKVVNLYYYSE

-1175 FEKVTDE
+1175 FDKVTDE

-1216 AVTADGATTHTAL
+1216 AVTANGATTHTAL
-1229 ESDAGLIKISFWEN
+1229 EADAGLIKISFWEN

-1476 VYQFTLDSLNA
+1476 VYRFTLDSLNA

-1531 DKNCLVAVHFTDPQ
+1531 DKNCLVVVHFTDPQ

-1730 DGTALPTAQIYSLV
+1730 DGTALPTAKIYSLV

-1801 VNIYKAGEYIVHGI
+1801 VNIYKAGAYIVHGI

-1835 VNNILLNPDFESGVE
+1835 VNNILLNPDFESGV
-1850 TPWVIDTRQGHGS
+1850 
-1863 AETDPVAG
+1863 
-1871 VTGEDPHS
+1871 
-1879 GTKGLH
+1879 
-1885 FWSAIG
+1885 
-1891 LDMTVSQTIQPEAG
+1891 
-1905 IYTFGGY
+1905 
-1912 IQGGGA
+1912 
-1918 DREDVQYAYVTIRDK
+1918 
-1933 DGKVKSNLRASFT
+1933 
-1946 LDGWKNWSNP
+1946 
-1956 EITGISVEEGDSME
+1956 
-1970 VGLLM
+1970 
-1975 KSTQDGA
+1975 
-1982 WGTIDDFYLY
+1982 
-1992 GEHTISVENSIQHGT
+1992 
-2007 VTANVVK
+2007 
-2014 ANSGERIYITV
+2014 
-2025 TPESG
+2025 
-2030 YYPET
+2030 
-2035 LTLTGASVKADTLA
+2035 
-2049 SSNGTVVFNP
+2049 
-2059 AAEGSTSS
+2059 
-2067 QAVLTYTKNAEEK
+2067 
-2080 TEIFMMP
+2080 
-2087 NGNVTVS
+2087 
-2094 AVFKSIFDGNNKISL
+2094 
-2109 NAKDAEGRYL
+2109 
-2119 VQVNGIDG
+2119 
-2127 ENLIEHQFYTGKA
+2127 
-2140 VQPALVLSYMGYE
+2140 
-2153 LTTADYSVTYDNNK
+2153 
-2167 ALTTDAAKAK
+2167 
-2177 LTLTAKGSKFEG
+2177 
-2189 TREILF
+2189 
-2195 DIVADTRKTFDKKTI
+2195 
-2210 QVVYVTPDK
+2210 
-2219 FPTNE
+2219 
-2224 KVVKPSDAVYYLGKQ
+2224 KP
-2239 KAVEPKIKLYAAED
+2239 
-2253 IALATP
+2253 
-2259 IDDSLYEVHYQNNK
+2259 
-2273 KTGKA
+2273 
-2278 ALVVLPSDKALKD
+2278 
-2291 PNGYKEGS
+2291 
-2299 VTTAFT
+2299 
-2305 IAKCPLNQE
+2305 
-2314 NVEVIVS
+2314 
-2321 KKPSYYTG
+2321 
-2329 KKIEHSITVKYTYHE
+2329 
-2344 WIGGE
+2344 
-2349 AKKKTVTLAKGTD
+2349 
-2362 YAIAYT
+2362 
-2368 NNVNANVY
+2368 
-2376 YDGSAY
+2376 
-2382 IPVKPNKAP
+2382 
-2391 AIKITGKGN
+2391 
-2400 FTGARTTEKV
+2400 
-2410 TPDGKPSGEKLT
+2410 
-2422 FDIRPK
+2422 
-2428 QIGDTVVTVGDL
+2428 
-2440 AEKPSAQ
+2440 
-2447 TPKITV
+2447 
-2453 KDGTKVL
+2453 
-2460 PASQYRIKNIV
+2460 
-2471 KTHDQDRKPLPV
+2471 
-2483 PEQIYALEGSVE
+2483 
-2495 TGTPKVQSAGTY
+2495 
-2507 EITIEGRAKTNYEGV
+2507 
-2522 KDKTNKNSTDKLV
+2522 
-2535 CRVVDKDHL
+2535 
-2544 IDYAAVKVNGKF
+2544 
-2556 YYTGEQITLTAGA
+2556 
-2569 ETSNL
+2569 
-2574 VVKAGKNKV
+2574 
-2583 LLAAREKPQNGA
+2583 
-2595 AEEDGY
+2595 
-2601 YVTYT
+2601 
-2606 NNVNAGKAAVTITG
+2606 
-2620 TGSYI
+2620 
-2625 GTKTVTFQINRRTL
+2625 
-2639 ANTLTKQQDKLQKGL
+2639 
-2654 LQTPKLS
+2654 
-2661 EKGAAGKLDAVWI
+2661 
-2674 PAKENEKG
+2674 
-2682 VIVNSDNGKAG
+2682 
-2693 ETGYLEVPYT
+2693 
-2703 GYTINPDFRFSAVN
+2703 
-2717 YNLNGDALLP
+2717 
-2727 KELSSGDYTVSCKV
+2727 
-2741 GAWKD
+2741 
-2746 DKAPVTVTVKGKGNY
+2746 
-2761 SGSVK
+2761 
-2766 FENLFTLTARS
+2766 
-2777 LKDFNIDIAPATYN
+2777 
-2791 GSALKPAI
+2791 
-2799 IFYDKSTGKLVDLKL
+2799 
-2814 NTAYSVSYKNNKD
+2814 
-2827 TAIVN
+2827 
-2832 TNPDKQPE
+2832 
-2840 VILKV
+2840 
-2845 KGKGW
+2845 
-2850 KTDRNAPATTT
+2850 
-2861 WSKKFVIGQAEIT
+2861 
-2874 SADVGDVVFQ
+2874 
-2884 SFLGKAVKPKVTVKV
+2884 
-2899 NGKALKEGKDYL
+2899 
-2911 LTYSNNVK
+2911 
-2919 RGSKAALQITGKGNY
+2919 RG
-2934 YTSEPIRKVFVIK
+2934 

>member
-21 MLLTSLSVPDNTVQ
+21 MLLTSLSVPDNTVR
-35 AAEVSAVEETEMLEE
+35 AAEVSAVEETEMSEE
-50 SAGGDETVES
+50 SAGADEIVES
-60 GESKA
+60 GESKVLDRTEMSSEMNA
-65 LEEAAEPDET
+65 PDETQKADEINTSEET
-75 KESEETI
+75 KESESKVTNEVSEDWTDEDAI
-82 TLDETKEQ
+82 ENSLKYDSNLDEGVTDSDGKELNEETDANTAQ
-90 EEIKESDEVDEST
+90 NVTLHIYSEKSAIALSVGYELTIVDEEGNISKINPSFIHNEWQKNYYDMQVESDGWHCLTFIVPDGLQAIDVYEKADDNTYNTWVMKLSDISPLSAGKTYYKDDKFYSDSTCSPDTWTLKDLKELLNSEEITSANTNGEDNYTADSWTAFSDA
-103 EEESKSKES
+103 
-112 DSVIETD
+112 ETV
-119 EEASGNVEKQED
+119 AQG
-131 DSEGI
+131 
-136 VLEADEGNG
+136 VLDKCTGNG
-145 TEGDTGTQSSTNL
+145 TEDTYTDEELVNAYEGL
-158 LKNGDFEAVDSGN
+158 LEAV
-171 EWKPADWDIIY
+171 
-182 WGTESFKYKKGDD
+182 
-195 ADSEKGN
+195 EK
-202 YAYWYMNER
+202 
-211 ATDQQFISQN
+211 
-221 LDSIASGSYII
+221 
-232 SADIAGVFSEGNLSI
+232 
-247 ILKKK
+247 
-252 DSDENNILLATL
+252 
-264 SLGSGNGWGAWNTV
+264 
-278 DTTFQIT
+278 
-285 ENAENLVI
+285 LVQ
-293 VLEGNMDSGQQL
+293 VVQ
-305 QLDNVILQQI
+305 
-315 TLDLLNSLIE
+315 
-325 KANNLIESDYTAA
+325 KA
-338 SWASLQTALSSAKEV
+338 
-353 IKNSD
+353 
-358 SNGVADAYKN
+358 
-368 LSEAM
+368 
-373 DNLEKESPSINI
+373 
-385 KKLQDLLTSSDVDKI
+385 
-400 VNNGENA
+400 
-407 YTAASW
+407 
-413 KAFHDAKMQA
+413 
-423 QIVVDA
+423 
-429 NSSNPDHTSDEVAK
+429 
-443 AYTDLQSAIENMGV
+443 
-457 ISTFYY
+457 TFYY
-463 YNNSIDADDELGLVF
+463 YSDTNEEIGIVAYGNNISFGKEAVKADWTPWNDTNCYKMPSKEPNWYSIELAFIDASTGFEIFSKNNLANALYKCDKQWNNVSIYEKLISGDAQSYAIDENKILYQGTGDISTVIDQIDRNVTLHVYSESGTPAIATSSPLSCVADGDGVKKIELLSVSKEDSANSKYYYDMKKDADDSN
-478 WKSDRSYSIAD
+478 WYSLTFIAPIAD
-489 KTEWHVWNEGDT
+489 
-501 YAMTK
+501 
-506 VEGYPGW
+506 
-513 YRIPMVLMPTPA
+513 
-525 EEYPGFEIYKK
+525 
-536 SDTESSVEIYSN
+536 ESSKVICELYI
-548 DKNNYPTVSDSAATY
+548 K
-563 AVKNKKYYRG
+563 G
-573 EELVKSLM
+573 ED
-581 RNITLYVYNENGM
+581 
-594 PAVGSESELS
+594 GS
-604 VVNESSGEI
+604 
-613 DKVSISNTA
+613 
-622 DNINYYDM
+622 
-630 TPDTENW
+630 
-637 YTLTFSAPDAD
+637 
-648 KVCDLYTKDTD
+648 YTK
-659 NNYTLAVSFMN
+659 NVSFTD
-670 GETSSENA
+670 GTISDEST
-678 VDFTPVFDG
+678 VDFTPVLG
-687 NIYYNN
+687 GTNTYYND
-693 GGFYKSKE
+693 GKFFSDPA
-701 LATGVTLA
+701 LATGVSMQ
-709 DLEELY
+709 DLENEYKKY
-715 QQAEALEETRYTE
+715 QDYNAAKYTE
-728 ESWAALAEK
+728 ESWKVFSEALDTAKEVIDRKEEAALEDIKNAYNALKEAAEK
-737 MAAAKTL
+737 L
-744 IDGNSTDVEAIT
+744 E
-756 AAFEA
+756 
-761 LKSAKENLVSAGIRF
+761 LAGIEF
-776 YYYAGDTEGKKV
+776 YYYIGDTKGSEV
-788 GIYHW
+788 GVYCW
-793 SENNNISSTA
+793 DMEFNAESDNWNLWGGENTTPVSKMTST
-803 ANKDWIFWDVPMF
+803 
-816 EMIPAEYPGWYS
+816 EYSGWYS
-828 VPLTFAGNVEDSAN
+828 IQLKPTETPSADAN
-842 FQILVEGSE
+842 FQVFVKSDLNNPVFMCGSE
-851 TPLFKC
+851 KNNN
-857 GSQISPDN
+857 N
-865 GGNDDIYQKLF
+865 GGNAEIYNKLYS
-876 AGEQTTYA
+876 GEQTTYA

-951 SIHYYN
+951 SIYYYN

-987 NTDAGLY
+987 NIDAGLY

-1016 NITPVFSGNV
+1016 NITPVFGGNV

-1073 EKFQSAKTKAE
+1073 EKFQSARTKAE

-1118 TGKVLNLYYYSE
+1118 TGKVVNLYYYSE

-1229 ESDAGLIKISFWEN
+1229 EADTGLIKISFWEN

-1801 VNIYKAGEYIVHGI
+1801 VNIYKAGAYIVHGI

-1850 TPWVIDTRQGHGS
+1850 TPWVIDTRLGHGS

-1879 GTKGLH
+1879 GAKGLH

-1912 IQGGGA
+1912 IQGGGV

-2127 ENLIEHQFYTGKA
+2127 ENPIEHQFHTGKA

-2544 IDYAAVKVNGKF
+2544 IDYATVKVNGKF

-2606 NNVNAGKAAVTITG
+2606 NNVNAGKATVTITG

-2717 YNLNGDALLP
+2717 YNLNGDELLP

-2777 LKDFNIDIAPATYN
+2777 LKDFNIDIAPAAYN

-2827 TAIVN
+2827 TAVVN

-2850 KTDRNAPATTT
+2850 KTDRNDPATTT

-2919 RGSKAALQITGKGNY
+2919 RGSKATLQITGKGNY